1 MADLTK
7 RARLAL
13 HDMTGRVDASKL
25 VMFERTIEHAEQL
38 ELHIVGLEEAIAQSR
53 DRIEQLEAE
62 NARLINALTGE
73 RLENLWNAYNTG
85 HEKDGEWSHHF
96 MSDGEWLV
104 RECGL
109 DPKTGRYD
117 AAEIKALIPQ
127 VAIRAAQIQE
137 D

>member
-1 MADLTK
+1 MGDLTK

-62 NARLINALTGE
+62 R
-73 RLENLWNAYNTG
+73 
-85 HEKDGEWSHHF
+85 
-96 MSDGEWLV
+96 
-104 RECGL
+104 
-109 DPKTGRYD
+109 D
-117 AAEIKALIPQ
+117 AAYTRGLEDAAKRLDMRAEVNGESFAWIYREEAA
-127 VAIRAAQIQE
+127 AIRAQIQE